1 MQENYLDIDEIDK
14 TIDKLDLEIREEKLN
29 YDDIKNS
36 LENMNL
42 YYKTNNTAKLSDITF
57 ALNNKLNT
65 ILKIHDNNIYV
76 LRKNLEMYISTKD
89 KVAKMFDDII

>member
-1 MQENYLDIDEIDK
+1 MQENYLDINEIDK
-14 TIDKLDLEIREEKLN
+14 TIDKLELEVREEKLN
-29 YDDIKNS
+29 CDDIKNS

-42 YYKTNNTAKLSDITF
+42 FYKTNNTTKLSNIVFT
-57 ALNNKLNT
+57 LNNKLNT
-65 ILKIHDNNIYV
+65 ISKIHDNNIYV